1 MMKVCGEFGGYFCAW
16 KERKMNPNSLKK
28 FWRSTFIILLIAAFV
43 FPNGADVARAAP
55 GDFTRATVS
64 SSGIEGNAYSYYGQ
78 ISANGNVVVFDSD
91 SNNLVVDDTN
101 EHTDIFLRNLLLG
114 TTVRVSLN
122 AAGEQTNNGS
132 GTPSVSAD
140 GRFVV
145 FESDASNLVE
155 GDTNNF
161 IDIFVKDMQTG
172 IVKRAS
178 VDSSGGQ
185 ANENS
190 SYPFISGDGRY
201 VVFQSEADNLVPN
214 DTNGAGDVFVHDM
227 QTGVTSGVSVA
238 GNVGSFDAGISLDG
252 RFVVFSSRASNL
264 VLGDTNEKMD
274 IFVYAVQTGQITRV
288 SVNSSG
294 EQADKGASEPS
305 ISGDGRYVT
314 FSSPSENLMAMDTMS
329 YTYVYVHDR
338 QTGTTSVVSFAHGY
352 PMYGIADSSVISA
365 DGRYIVFSYDDK
377 GDGMPTRWL
386 YVHDRVTNQT
396 KREVSASPADYM
408 HDPILPSISGDGRFV
423 AFASSA
429 AVFVPGDTNGVRDI
443 FVKEIAYSADLN
455 PTVVSIMHGCPSGCG
470 SSADQQI
477 DFLVKFSEPVTGVD
491 ASDFVLTVGG
501 EIVGATVTTVSGE
514 GGDYIVRVDTGTGN
528 GTLRLDVVDDDSIKN
543 IALNSLGGAGTGN
556 GNFVTGEIYTVN
568 KSILVVTSIL
578 RLDPNPTAAASVR
591 FAVNFSE
598 PVSGVDIGDFWLT
611 PSGVGDAFVSDVSG
625 SAGAYTVTVNTG
637 VGNGGLRLDL
647 IDNDSIVNSM
657 NAPLGN
663 AGSGNGDFLNGEIY
677 TIDRSAPVVISILR
691 TDSHPTSAAIVHFSV
706 TFSKPVSGV
715 DASDFLL
722 TTSGVS
728 GAALMEVLT
737 SGNTFYVAVN
747 TGTGNGTIRLDVMD
761 NDSIVDSVGSPL
773 GGAGLGNGSFT
784 AGEIYTVN
792 KIVYVALSD
801 KLRSTGNTDGWVLES
816 SEDSNQG
823 GSKNSTEQT
832 FKLGDDGKDR
842 QFRAILHF
850 PTHYLPDNAV
860 VTKLVLMLKAY
871 GVAGT
876 DPFATHGNISI
887 DIRYGPFGSFGPF
900 GIKALQDMDFQAP
913 ASGNAVGIIQNN
925 QVGGWYWAMLDSSAF
940 PYINLTGTTQL
951 RLAFQLDDNDDLG
964 ADYLVFFSGDYIEQR
979 DRPHLLIE
987 YSVPR

>member
-1 MMKVCGEFGGYFCAW
+1 
-16 KERKMNPNSLKK
+16 MNPKYLKK

-43 FPNGADVARAAP
+43 FPNGVDLAHAAA
-55 GDFTRATVS
+55 GDITRVTVS
-64 SSGIEGNAYSYYGQ
+64 SSGVEGNAYSYYGQ
-78 ISANGNVVVFDSD
+78 ISADGHVVVFDSD
-91 SNNLVVDDTN
+91 SNNLVADDTN
-101 EHTDIFLRNLLLG
+101 DHTDIFLRNLLLG
-114 TTVRVSLN
+114 TTVRVSLT
-122 AAGEQTNNGS
+122 AVGGQTNNGS

-140 GRFVV
+140 GRFVA

-155 GDTNNF
+155 GDTNDF

-185 ANENS
+185 ANANS

-201 VVFQSEADNLVPN
+201 VVFESEADNLVSN
-214 DTNGAGDVFVHDM
+214 DTNGAGDIFVHDM

-238 GNVGSFDAGISLDG
+238 GNLGSFDAGISPDG

-264 VLGDTNEKMD
+264 VGGDTNGAMD
-274 IFVYAVQTGQITRV
+274 IFVFAVQTGEITRV

-314 FSSPSENLMAMDTMS
+314 FSSASQNLMSMDTMS

-377 GDGMPTRWL
+377 GDGMPARWL
-386 YVHDRVTNQT
+386 YIYDRVTGAAP
-396 KREVSASPADYM
+396 ASFVGGRMDGFDNPN
-408 HDPILPSISGDGRFV
+408 LPSISGDGRFV
-423 AFASSA
+423 AFGSSSTTLVA
-429 AVFVPGDTNGVRDI
+429 DDTNGVRDI
-443 FVKEIAYSADLN
+443 FVKEMSFSAVDPN
-455 PTVVSIMHGCPSGCG
+455 PTVVSTTHGCPNGCG
-470 SSADQQI
+470 SSADPLV

-491 ASDFVLTVGG
+491 VSDFAFTVGG

-514 GGDYIVRVDTGTGN
+514 GIDYVVRVDTGAGN
-528 GTLRLDVVDDDSIKN
+528 GTLRLDVIDDDSIKDA
-543 IALNSLGGAGTGN
+543 ALNPLGGAGVGN
-556 GNFVTGEIYTVN
+556 GNFIAGEIYAVN
-568 KSILVVTSIL
+568 KSILAVTSVL
-578 RLDPNPTAAASVR
+578 RLDSNPTAAASVR

-598 PVSGVDIGDFWLT
+598 PASSVDVADFSLTSGGVSNAV
-611 PSGVGDAFVSDVSG
+611 VSDVSG
-625 SAGAYTVTVNTG
+625 SEAAYVITVNTG
-637 VGNGGLRLDL
+637 IGDGTLRLDV
-647 IDNDSIVNSM
+647 IDNDSIVNSL
-657 NAPLGN
+657 NVPLGG
-663 AGSGNGDFLNGEIY
+663 AGVGNGNFTNGDVY
-677 TIDRSAPVVISILR
+677 TFERTAPVVSSILR
-691 TDSHPTSAAIVHFSV
+691 TDPHPTSAGVIHFNM

-715 DASDFLL
+715 DGGDFLL

-728 GAALMEVLT
+728 GAAIMDVFV
-737 SGNTFYVAVN
+737 SGNICLVTVN
-747 TGTGNGTIRLDVMD
+747 TGSGNGTIRLDVVD
-761 NDSIVDSVGSPL
+761 NDSVVDSIGNPL
-773 GGAGLGNGSFT
+773 GGVGLANGNFIT
-784 AGEIYTVN
+784 GETYAIN
-792 KIVYVALSD
+792 KIVYVALSES
-801 KLRSTGNTDGWVLES
+801 LRSTGNNDGWVLES
-816 SEDSNQG
+816 SEFSGQG
-823 GSKNSTEQT
+823 GSKNSTEET
-832 FKLGDDGKDR
+832 FKLGDDVQDR
-842 QFRAILHF
+842 QFRAVLHF

-860 VTKLVLMLKAY
+860 VTRVILMLKAY
-871 GVAGT
+871 GVAGA

-900 GIKALQDMDFQAP
+900 GIKALQVMDFQAP
-913 ASGNAVGIIQNN
+913 ASRDAVGVIQNN